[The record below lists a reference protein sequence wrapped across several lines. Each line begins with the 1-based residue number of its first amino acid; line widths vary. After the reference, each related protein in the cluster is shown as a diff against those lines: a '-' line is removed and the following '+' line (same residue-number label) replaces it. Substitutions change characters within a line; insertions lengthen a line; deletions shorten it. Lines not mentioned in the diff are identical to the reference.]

1 MKYGNVYKSRIK
13 RAIGSLCQYGKQ
25 QLRGSREEEGKV

>member
-25 QLRGSREEEGKV
+25 ELRGSREEEGKG